1 MWFVAAERIFS
12 YNFAYLLSFFQ
23 IQVEIIRQDVACLCL
38 IFAVILGGFSSS
50 FLILGD
56 ERGFGGALSHLWSCS
71 AVVFGETNLLT
82 FEGSEHSQ
90 EDPFNGFKTGMSLL
104 LAFTFLFMIGIILL
118 NRLSAKMGDTYA
130 KVADT
135 ATESWLMEKARIIE
149 SMEREMEHK
158 ARKAMN
164 DTLWISYGIDTEER
178 YLQFEVTDTEFWTTA
193 NKKQRKE
200 EHLASTKATARGC
213 TPRAWFCVPLL

>member
-1 MWFVAAERIFS
+1 MF
-12 YNFAYLLSFFQ
+12 
-23 IQVEIIRQDVACLCL
+23 
-38 IFAVILGGFSSS
+38 
-50 FLILGD
+50 
-56 ERGFGGALSHLWSCS
+56 
-71 AVVFGETNLLT
+71 
-82 FEGSEHSQ
+82 
-90 EDPFNGFKTGMSLL
+90 
-104 LAFTFLFMIGIILL
+104 
-118 NRLSAKMGDTYA
+118 